1 MEAQLTTLTH
11 FGPQVGEIRCSGLST
26 HYQAGEDQSA
36 TCSMGYVYICGKFVA
51 VIFWIDD
58 PVLLR
63 QKFAWAKQQRL
74 GGVGPFVFRNLD
86 PIHQPELSREM
97 WSTFDAFLFP
107 ESPVELPEEASPLR
121 DLAKE
126 DVSEDP
132 TMMW

>member
-1 MEAQLTTLTH
+1 MSVVERTH
-11 FGPQVGEIRCSGLST
+11 ATVRRDSNTQTIYFNTYEQEEQYAKEVEERDPQ
-26 HYQAGEDQSA
+26 DW
-36 TCSMGYVYICGKFVA
+36 YVYQY
-51 VIFWIDD
+51 WIDD

-121 DLAKE
+121 DHAKE